1 MQILTSP
8 VPCTMFEDG
17 PEFRFHF
24 KIICTINV
32 CVSTYLCRYCPFI
45 PLEDERTKLFF
56 IILGYYLGLDLVTIP
71 LFLSTLSFLPSKIGV
86 SALKGGVAKVS
97 LR

>member
-1 MQILTSP
+1 MC
-8 VPCTMFEDG
+8 V
-17 PEFRFHF
+17 RAR
-24 KIICTINV
+24 ICVGI
-32 CVSTYLCRYCPFI
+32 Y
-45 PLEDERTKLFF
+45 PLFLRKMKEQSFF

-71 LFLSTLSFLPSKIGV
+71 FFLSTLSFLPSKLGA

>member
-24 KIICTINV
+24 KIICSKV
-32 CVSTYLCRYCPFI
+32 LKSRL
-45 PLEDERTKLFF
+45 LFF
-56 IILGYYLGLDLVTIP
+56 FFCP
-71 LFLSTLSFLPSKIGV
+71 
-86 SALKGGVAKVS
+86 
-97 LR
+97 